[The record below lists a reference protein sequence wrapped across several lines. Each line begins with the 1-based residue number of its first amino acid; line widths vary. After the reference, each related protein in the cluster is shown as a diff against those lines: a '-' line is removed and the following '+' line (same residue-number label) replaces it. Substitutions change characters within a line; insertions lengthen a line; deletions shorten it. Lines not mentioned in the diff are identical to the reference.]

1 MERATNAPLL
11 PCLAGI
17 RYVCCVKGSRAIR
30 RSAMRGLISVLFAS
44 IVLAPI
50 SAGSNPF
57 AFFQPTVVLS
67 PVDRESLES
76 GTPIVRF
83 LQATGHE
90 VGAFTAIALPP
101 AVTADRA
108 AAWMRRVE
116 LLRENPYVIASQRLS
131 TPPRLEDFERLVLDD
146 DDIEEIRRCVPGRCG
161 VKLSAAD
168 LTSLTAIARS
178 GGTHWKPRLQQAFR
192 EMLLRRALT
201 FTAGGLAALDDLVDK
216 KHPSSPAGA
225 FAPLVAHTAFLGDRT
240 PELARRLLHCGAVP
254 PAGGES
260 FMYWSKE
267 RLGGRPVIAV
277 THILLMPPAGASSPL
292 LMVGAQVY
300 ASHYL
305 DASLT
310 VTAFLR
316 DQPTSRPYFV
326 YLHRS
331 SVDLLSGFWGG
342 LARSI
347 IESRARKD
355 GPVILNGIAERL
367 AGGQPPSGSARH
379 AWPFHSRAPQD

>member
-1 MERATNAPLL
+1 MPRLLSLLIALTVLVPVNAGPN
-11 PCLAGI
+11 G
-17 RYVCCVKGSRAIR
+17 
-30 RSAMRGLISVLFAS
+30 
-44 IVLAPI
+44 
-50 SAGSNPF
+50 F
-57 AFFQPTVVLS
+57 AFFQPTVVLG
-67 PVDRESLES
+67 PVDREELDN

-101 AVTADRA
+101 SVTVERA

-116 LLRENPYVIASQRLS
+116 LLRENRYVIASQRLS
-131 TPPRLEDFERLVLDD
+131 VPARLEDFDRLALDD
-146 DDIEEIRRCVPGRCG
+146 EELDEIRRCAPGRCG
-161 VKLSAAD
+161 VKLAAAD
-168 LTSLTAIARS
+168 LQSLTAIART
-178 GGTHWKPRLQQAFR
+178 GGREWKPRLQQAFR
-192 EMLLRRALT
+192 QMLLRRVQT
-201 FTAGGLAALDDLVDK
+201 FTAGGLTALDDLIDK
-216 KHPSSPAGA
+216 KRPSSPARA

-240 PELARRLLHCGAVP
+240 PDLTRRLLQCAAVP
-254 PAGGES
+254 PPGGES

-277 THILLMPPAGASSPL
+277 THVVLMPPNGAGSPL

-310 VTAFLR
+310 VTAFLQ
-316 DQPTSRPYFV
+316 DQPGSRPYFV

-331 SVDLLSGFWGG
+331 SVDLLTGFWGG
-342 LARSI
+342 IARSI

-355 GPVILNGIAERL
+355 GPTILHGIAERL
-367 AGGQPPSGSARH
+367 TSGDPPNGSARH
-379 AWPFHSRAPQD
+379 VWPRMASREQNPAALRNCARYEIDD

>member
-1 MERATNAPLL
+1 M
-11 PCLAGI
+11 
-17 RYVCCVKGSRAIR
+17 
-30 RSAMRGLISVLFAS
+30 RSLISVLFALT
-44 IVLAPI
+44 VLAPV
-50 SAGSNPF
+50 SAGSDSF
-57 AFFQPTVVLS
+57 AFFQPTVVIS
-67 PVDRESLES
+67 AGDREELEN

-83 LQATGHE
+83 LQASGHE

-101 AVTADRA
+101 SVSAERA

-116 LLRENPYVIASQRLS
+116 LLRENRYVIASQRLS
-131 TPPRLEDFERLVLDD
+131 APARIEDFDRLILEDEEL
-146 DDIEEIRRCVPGRCG
+146 EEIRRCVPGRCG
-161 VKLSAAD
+161 VKLSAPD
-168 LTSLTAIARS
+168 LQALTAIART
-178 GGTHWKPRLQQAFR
+178 GGSEWKPRLQQAFR
-192 EMLLRRALT
+192 EMLLRRVQT

-216 KHPSSPAGA
+216 KRPSSPAGA
-225 FAPLVAHTAFLGDRT
+225 FAPLLAHTAFLRDRT
-240 PELARRLLHCGAVP
+240 PDLARRLLHCPAVP

-260 FMYWSKE
+260 FVYWSKE

-277 THILLMPPAGASSPL
+277 TYVVLMPPNGAGSPL

-310 VTAFLR
+310 VTAFLQ
-316 DQPTSRPYFV
+316 DQPGSRPYFV

-331 SVDLLSGFWGG
+331 SVDLLAGFWGR

-347 IESRARKD
+347 IESTARKD

-367 AGGQPPSGSARH
+367 ASGEPPSGSPRH
-379 AWPFHSRAPQD
+379 AWPLRSRVPEADQ